1 MPNKPANDG
10 YYKETLPTP
19 KQVAYILNNLPR
31 DGSKEVDWFYQ
42 HPTFSLCQEI
52 ISILEDKILGNL
64 EFRVKS
70 AKDLL
75 KNEMKIRKEE

>member
-1 MPNKPANDG
+1 MENN
-10 YYKETLPTP
+10 LPTP

-31 DGSKEVDWFYQ
+31 DGSREVDWFYH
-42 HPTFSLCQEI
+42 HPNRSLCSEVI
-52 ISILEDKILGNL
+52 AILEDKILGNL
-64 EFRVKS
+64 EFRIES